1 MIVPE
6 HYQPLISAT
15 IIWIE
20 GYHFV
25 LKQTAFDRIKRKI
38 LKDDLKRIHKNNF
51 ESVGSQDKNF
61 STSLHSNY
69 VSINDFRP
77 IEQNYSSIKI
87 LDYQTHGLNNDIK
100 INNAKKIEYT
110 SNQLLPKE
118 DFLEEWM
125 IRQPI

>member
-1 MIVPE
+1 
-6 HYQPLISAT
+6 
-15 IIWIE
+15 
-20 GYHFV
+20 
-25 LKQTAFDRIKRKI
+25 
-38 LKDDLKRIHKNNF
+38 
-51 ESVGSQDKNF
+51 
-61 STSLHSNY
+61 LHSNY

-87 LDYQTHGLNNDIK
+87 LDYQTHGLNNDIRV
-100 INNAKKIEYT
+100 NNAKKIEYT